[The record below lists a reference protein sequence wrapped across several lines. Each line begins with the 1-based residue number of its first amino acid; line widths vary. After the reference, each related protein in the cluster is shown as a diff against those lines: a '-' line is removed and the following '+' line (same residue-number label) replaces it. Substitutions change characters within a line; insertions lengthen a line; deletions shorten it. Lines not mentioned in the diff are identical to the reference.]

1 MPDDLIYIPAR
12 TDDVRHGA
20 SLAALVELAE
30 SYDYVLVE
38 TTLFNA
44 FFVPQMLYEHYLKEE
59 VPDTSME
66 VLHEISMGTSLYQLY
81 DGTLKVWGCKRLLWH
96 RAAID
101 EKKLQMVPPERRHFP
116 FAPSS
121 VASDEFDMSRAVDMS
136 AICKINSNNNDNIA
150 EKQKCGD
157 ALLEQLKKDGFAFV
171 RGTGM
176 SQRLC
181 QDALQY
187 TRAFLSDA
195 DESVRRSCLTKDRAR
210 RGYSPMCTEN
220 FASLIGEQ
228 GPNDLVRKF
237 RIGPTTKIA
246 STDGKHEITG
256 DDGNTTSSLLQPN
269 IWPSSELWDEASTFE
284 TTLEEYYESVRQ
296 AADCVVWAICDAL
309 ARLKQPDLLAADVL
323 RRNESSDT
331 SECSAH
337 TSILTLLGYKV
348 GTRHK
353 GKNKSP
359 LVAAHTDVGVVT
371 MLLFDSSGCCAQLQR
386 SDGVGGWVDVKLPSV
401 VPDDPVFVV
410 NIGDCMSELTNAM
423 LPSTLHR
430 VVADTKQKDARHC
443 LALFVGLDPQAQLT
457 IQDEAM
463 SYEEWRKRRIA
474 RALDVLHQNAP
485 SQTKTKVE
493 VHFRN

>member
-20 SLAALVELAE
+20 SLAALVELAQ
-30 SYDYVLVE
+30 SYGYVLVE

-44 FFVPQMLYEHYLKEE
+44 FFVPQALYQQYLKEE

-101 EKKLQMVPPERRHFP
+101 EKKLQMVPPERRQFP

-121 VASDEFDMSRAVDMS
+121 AASDDFDMSSAVDMS
-136 AICKINSNNNDNIA
+136 AICKNNNNNSNIA
-150 EKQKCGD
+150 EIQKCGD
-157 ALLEQLKKDGFAFV
+157 TLLEQLKRDGFAFV
-171 RGTGM
+171 RGTGL

-237 RIGPTTKIA
+237 RMGPTTKTA
-246 STDGKHEITG
+246 NNDGNHEITRG

-269 IWPSSELWDEASTFE
+269 IWPSSESWDDASTFQA
-284 TTLEEYYESVRQ
+284 TLEAYYESARQ
-296 AADCVVWAICDAL
+296 TADCVVWAICDAL
-309 ARLKQPDLLAADVL
+309 ARLKQPDLGAAEVL
-323 RRNESSDT
+323 RSNGNSDT
-331 SECSAH
+331 SDSPAH

-386 SDGVGGWVDVKLPSV
+386 SDGMGGWVDVKLPSA

-410 NIGDCMSELTNAM
+410 NIGDCMSELTNGI

-443 LALFVGLDPQAQLT
+443 LALFVGLDPQAQFS
-457 IQDEAM
+457 IKDEAM

-474 RALDVLHQNAP
+474 RALAVLHQNAP
-485 SQTKTKVE
+485 SHTKTK
-493 VHFRN
+493 R